1 MPGGPK
7 GEDFGKS
14 TLVKAKKREL
24 YHDKQVQGTNDY
36 SIVSKRSV
44 EKFYTSKLNPECH
57 EWFKHVVAEDR
68 RRSPSINRGYWIR
81 MESIRRFVDNII
93 ESRDF
98 SDQKISIINLGCGY
112 DTLPFQLLGFY
123 KKQGNGINLEFIDI
137 DYPDL
142 LKKKLQLV
150 KSSEEMMSLIGD
162 DNMVLNQDNN
172 FDIYLFSS
180 NNYKLVACDLKNEK
194 LYEQMLNNLG
204 AATIKIFISEVSL
217 AYMKPEHADSIIS
230 CSSKIPNSHFLILE
244 QILPCGRFH
253 FFAQKM
259 LYHFAHL
266 GSPLNCVETY
276 PSKEHQIDRFKQFYS
291 NAEVRDLF
299 EIWNELVDL
308 QTKKKVKE
316 VEDFDEWEEFIVFCQ
331 HYTLLHANNRGKSF
345 YNINTPEMPEIES
358 IDRAIKIKTIAS
370 NDNHLKKKFSSA
382 CFVDNELLLFGGA
395 FQTRVN
401 DLVSISVNEQR
412 NTRLIHVEGSIPR
425 ARMAHTLTEIDDKS
439 CILIGGRSSPSVYLK
454 DSYIFRN
461 NEWLRLPDMKEG
473 RRRHSCVKV
482 NSSQFL
488 IFGGLKDD
496 HGAGASAFI
505 MYDSFKNDFI
515 DMDIQG
521 SIPNLSSCGMY
532 YDGISNIGYICG
544 GMSNDIDPQV
554 SDALYTFE
562 VLDGNV
568 IKIEIT
574 YKHAQFRR
582 IGPNISL
589 LSDGRL
595 LIVGGV
601 SPLKLLNQFNTVV
614 TYNIKSKVFEEVE
627 VTSEVWKDSPPL
639 FIGFS
644 MAKTP
649 HSVICVG
656 GGAVCYSFGSAYSS
670 TYEISYTDKQ
680 HWQKSMYFK

>member
-1 MPGGPK
+1 MPGGSK
-7 GEDFGKS
+7 GEDLGKQKF
-14 TLVKAKKREL
+14 VKAKNREL

-44 EKFYTSKLNPECH
+44 EKLYTSKLNPECH
-57 EWFKHVVAEDR
+57 EWFKHVVSEDR

-98 SDQKISIINLGCGY
+98 LDQKISIINLGCGY
-112 DTLPFQLLGFY
+112 DTLPFQLLDFY
-123 KKQGNGINLEFIDI
+123 KKQRHEVNLEFIDI

-162 DNMVLNQDNN
+162 DNMNLNQNN
-172 FDIYLFSS
+172 NSDIYLFNS

-194 LYEQMLNNLG
+194 LYEQILNDLDE
-204 AATIKIFISEVSL
+204 ATVKIFISEVSL
-217 AYMKPEHADSIIS
+217 AYMKPEHADNIIGY
-230 CSSKIPNSHFLILE
+230 SSKIPNSHFLILE
-244 QILPCGRFH
+244 QILPCGRYH

-276 PSKEHQIDRFKQFYS
+276 PSKEQQISRFGQFYLTT
-291 NAEVRDLF
+291 EVRDLF

-308 QTKKKVKE
+308 ETKKNVKE

-331 HYTLLHANNRGKSF
+331 HYTLLHANNRGKYF
-345 YNINTPEMPEIES
+345 YKLNTPEVPKTES
-358 IDRAIKIKTIAS
+358 VDRSINIRTIAS
-370 NDNHLKKKFSSA
+370 SDNLLKKKFSSA
-382 CFVDNELLLFGGA
+382 CFLNNEVLVFGGA

-401 DLVSISVNEQR
+401 DLVSISVGDQC
-412 NTRLIHVEGSIPR
+412 NTKVIHVDGVIPK
-425 ARMAHTLTEIDDKS
+425 ARMGHTLTEIDDES
-439 CILIGGRSSPSVYLK
+439 CILIGGRSSPSALLR
-454 DSYIFRN
+454 DTYIFKN
-461 NEWLRLPDMKEG
+461 NEWVRLPDIKEG
-473 RRRHSCVKV
+473 RIRHSCVKV
-482 NSSQFL
+482 NLSQIL
-488 IFGGLKDD
+488 IFGGLKED
-496 HGAGASAFI
+496 HVIDSLVFM
-505 MYDSFKNDFI
+505 MYDSIKNI
-515 DMDIQG
+515 YVDMKIQG
-521 SIPNLSSCGMY
+521 LIPNLSSCGMC
-532 YDGISNIGYICG
+532 YDDISNIGYICG

-554 SDALYTFE
+554 NDALYTFE
-562 VLDGNV
+562 MLDDNV
-568 IKIEIT
+568 VKIDLAF
-574 YKHAQFRR
+574 KHAQFQR

-589 LSDGRL
+589 LSGGRL

-601 SPLKLLNQFNTVV
+601 SPLNLLNQYNTII
-614 TYNIKSKVFEEVE
+614 TYNIENQLFEEVE
-627 VTSEVWKDSPPL
+627 VGSEVWKNLPPL

-649 HSVICVG
+649 RSLICAG

-670 TYEISYTDKQ
+670 TYELSYTDKE
-680 HWQKSMYFK
+680 H